1 MINTQKIWFNG
12 EMKDHDEAK
21 VHVLSHVLHYG
32 SGCFEG
38 IRMYKLSNGKSGI
51 FRLKEHVDRL
61 FDSCKI
67 YRMEIPYSKEEIM
80 KGIIETLKANRLE
93 SGYIRPL
100 IFRGYNQLGVNPLN
114 NPVETMIA
122 AWEWG
127 AYLGEEGLENGIKV
141 CVSSWRRP
149 APNTLPSLA
158 KASGNYLSSQLI
170 KMEALEL
177 GFQEGIALDY
187 SGNISE
193 GSGENIFLVKNDELL
208 TPPMGSSSLGGITR
222 DVVLK
227 IAEDLKIPVRF
238 EIIPRE
244 FLYLADEIFLTG
256 TAAEITPVSS
266 VDNLKVGKGR
276 AGEITKLLQREF
288 FKIVKGENKKYES
301 WLTVLEK

>member
-1 MINTQKIWFNG
+1 MINTGKIWFNG
-12 EMKDHDEAK
+12 ELKEHDEAK

-38 IRMYKLSNGKSGI
+38 IRFYRLKNGKSAV
-51 FRLKEHVDRL
+51 FRLKEHIDRL

-67 YRMEIPYSKEEIM
+67 YNMEIPYTKEEILD
-80 KGIIETLKANRLE
+80 GVLETLKVNNLK

-100 IFRGYNQLGVNPLN
+100 IFRGYNQLGVNPLG

-127 AYLGEEGLENGIKV
+127 AYLGEDGLKNGIKV

-149 APNTLPSLA
+149 APNTLPALA

-177 GFQEGIALDY
+177 GFEEGLALDY
-187 SGNISE
+187 FGNISE
-193 GSGENIFLVKNDELL
+193 GSGENIFLVKNGELL
-208 TPPMGSSSLGGITR
+208 TPPMASSSLAGITR
-222 DVVLK
+222 DVVIN
-227 IAEDLKIPVRF
+227 IAKDLG
-238 EIIPRE
+238 IIVKYETLPRE
-244 FLYLADEIFLTG
+244 FLYMADEIFLTG

-266 VDNLKVGKGR
+266 VDNKKVGCGSR
-276 AGEITKLLQREF
+276 GEITKKIQEEF
-288 FKIVKGENKKYES
+288 FKIVEGENEKYKK
-301 WLTVLEK
+301 WLTIVE

>member
-1 MINTQKIWFNG
+1 MINTGKIWFNG
-12 EMKDHDEAK
+12 ELKEHDEAK

-38 IRMYKLSNGKSGI
+38 IRFYRLKNGKSAV
-51 FRLKEHVDRL
+51 FRLKEHIDRL

-67 YRMEIPYSKEEIM
+67 YNMEIPYTKEEILD
-80 KGIIETLKANRLE
+80 GVLETLKVNNLK

-100 IFRGYNQLGVNPLN
+100 IFRGYNQLGVNPLG

-127 AYLGEEGLENGIKV
+127 AYLGEDGLKNGIKV

-149 APNTLPSLA
+149 APNTLPALA

-177 GFQEGIALDY
+177 GFEEGLALDY
-187 SGNISE
+187 FGNISE
-193 GSGENIFLVKNDELL
+193 GSGENIFLVKNGELL
-208 TPPMGSSSLGGITR
+208 TPPMASSSLAGITR
-222 DVVLK
+222 DVVVN
-227 IAEDLKIPVRF
+227 IAKDLGITVKY
-238 EIIPRE
+238 ETLPRE
-244 FLYLADEIFLTG
+244 FLYMADEIFLTG

-266 VDNLKVGKGR
+266 VDNKKVGCGSR
-276 AGEITKLLQREF
+276 GEITKKIQEEF
-288 FKIVKGENKKYES
+288 FKIVEGENEKYKK
-301 WLTVLEK
+301 WLTIVE

>member
-193 GSGENIFLVKNDELL
+193 GSGENIFLVKSGELL

>member
-193 GSGENIFLVKNDELL
+193 GSGENIFLVKNGELL